1 MHRSSFILGSIGAFI
16 PHYLM
21 GKGQSPREWWNEA
34 SDEQKASIRGSY
46 DRNKAYDKGFTLA
59 AFNAIESSGGLH
71 LLRIGENSG
80 GMYAQRAY
88 LVAQRIHKGETP
100 TAWQVSRA
108 LQKLVTNREFDDEQA
123 RAHIDELLGRYG
135 DRWMKVWSNWNSKK
149 EGQAE
154 DVRRWI
160 RFFQYNLR
168 WK

>member
-1 MHRSSFILGSIGAFI
+1 MDRSSFILGSIGAFI
-16 PHYLM
+16 PHYLT
-21 GKGQSPREWWNEA
+21 GKDASPRVWWAEA
-34 SDEQKASIRGSY
+34 SDEQRASIRNSY

-80 GMYAQRAY
+80 GYYAQKAKG
-88 LVAQRIHKGETP
+88 VAQRLHKVETP

-108 LQKLVTNREFDDEQA
+108 LQRLITDRDFDDEQA
-123 RAHIDELLGRYG
+123 RAHLDELLGRHG
-135 DRWMKVWSNWNSKK
+135 GRWMTTWADWNSRK
-149 EGQAE
+149 EGQANE
-154 DVRRWI
+154 VRRWV